1 MVAFF
6 FGPSVFDSK
15 MIGIFLKISI
25 FVKKLNKMNAQ
36 SLDIEKMND
45 LELKGMLHGF
55 IEKAKNRKQ
64 LLRVFEALQ
73 FSTDEDAL
81 FWKDYTVEQKA
92 EIEQAIEESYDP
104 KNWVSHDEVMK
115 KYEKWLRK

>member
-1 MVAFF
+1 
-6 FGPSVFDSK
+6 
-15 MIGIFLKISI
+15 
-25 FVKKLNKMNAQ
+25 MNAQ

-81 FWKDYTVEQKA
+81 FWKDYTAEQKA